1 MLALLGATSC
11 KWLDGSRAV
20 KLRLLGKD
28 STPTNSPT
36 LYATDQDSYV
46 VQGWIV
52 TERATVARL
61 AVGEDEALVEVPAA
75 LLEYLA
81 MDGLDGQVVNMVA
94 PIVAVTPG
102 GHYIMQGRQVTDTEA
117 LSQMRIP
124 DYETCVQVEK
134 SAMLT
139 LVGR

>member
-1 MLALLGATSC
+1 M
-11 KWLDGSRAV
+11 

-52 TERATVARL
+52 TERATLARL
-61 AVGEDEALVEVPAA
+61 VGDDETLVEVPAA

-81 MDGLDGQVVNMVA
+81 ADGLDGQVVNMVS
-94 PIVAVTPG
+94 P
-102 GHYIMQGRQVTDTEA
+102 
-117 LSQMRIP
+117 
-124 DYETCVQVEK
+124 
-134 SAMLT
+134 
-139 LVGR
+139 

>member
-1 MLALLGATSC
+1 M
-11 KWLDGSRAV
+11 

-52 TERATVARL
+52 TERATL
-61 AVGEDEALVEVPAA
+61 AGLVVGEDEALVEVPAA

-81 MDGLDGQVVNMVA
+81 LDGLNGQVVNVVS
-94 PIVAVTPG
+94 PIVAVTPAGNYVIRG
-102 GHYIMQGRQVTDTEA
+102 GQVTDAEA

>member
-1 MLALLGATSC
+1 
-11 KWLDGSRAV
+11 V
-20 KLRLLGKD
+20 KLRFLGKD

-52 TERATVARL
+52 TDRATVAGL
-61 AVGEDEALVEVPAA
+61 AVGDGETLVEVPAA

-81 MDGLDGQVVNMVA
+81 LDGLDGQVVNMVP

-102 GHYIMQGRQVTDTEA
+102 GHYIIQGRQVTDTGV
-117 LSQMRIP
+117 LSQMIIP
-124 DYETCVQVEK
+124 EYETCVHVEK

-139 LVGR
+139 LVGG